1 MSLLLTLLR
10 AGPITW
16 TRWSD
21 AIAAATDTRPRL
33 VLVGDALDHWSS
45 AMVAALNA
53 DVALG
58 AALAEVFVCVAVD
71 AAAEP
76 VVAAQLQQAL
86 QLSTGASG
94 LPLIA
99 ICTPTSEPFGAT
111 PWRRAHDLA
120 HVLLQAAEAWHQR
133 PADCVAD
140 AQRIAAAARM
150 LRTNA
155 PESSKPLRATLV
167 LEAAESAAIE
177 AADTIEG
184 GFGPAPRTA
193 EPALWGLLVAR
204 AARSEAPLSLIKQLE
219 HSLAAVAAGAA
230 HDHLA
235 GGFFHGC
242 DDAAWRI
249 PRCAKR
255 LTDQT
260 HLALLLLDAAAA
272 FSRPL
277 WHELALRTLAFA
289 VDSLRLPDGSFAH
302 GLHADSPAG
311 PGRWEAGA
319 VYRWSTT
326 QVAEVVGNDGARLIA
341 QRFGL
346 PADDHESGYL
356 AVGAALTASEQARV
370 PALIQRLRIA
380 RDERPQPR
388 RDESVYPHEQAQM
401 AYACEC
407 AGLSD
412 FAEGLARH
420 LTGADPWTGRALVAR
435 WHRTGTPEPRALA
448 IAAGDL
454 DDDVDPAGGL
464 APTAVLGHLR
474 LDLAALTGDPA
485 WRVRA
490 LELVERARDRV
501 RAAPL
506 ACAGLLSVLE
516 RASANE
522 VSLPRR
528 EIGGQNNAIG

>member
-1 MSLLLTLLR
+1 MSLFLTLLR

-16 TRWSD
+16 TRWNESVSD
-21 AIAAATDTRPRL
+21 TADDRPRL

-45 AMVAALNA
+45 ALAAALNV
-53 DVALG
+53 DVALS

-76 VVAAQLQQAL
+76 AVAAQMQHAL
-86 QLSTGASG
+86 QLTTGTSG
-94 LPLIA
+94 LPQIA
-99 ICTPTSEPFGAT
+99 VCTPEHAPFGAT

-120 HVLLQAAEAWHQR
+120 HLLLQAAEAWHER
-133 PADCVAD
+133 RADCLAD
-140 AQRIAAAARM
+140 AQRIAAAAGA
-150 LRTNA
+150 LRAHA
-155 PESSKPLRATLV
+155 PATSKPVRATL
-167 LEAAESAAIE
+167 LLDAAESAAIE
-177 AADTIEG
+177 AADTLAG

-204 AARSEAPLSLIKQLE
+204 AARGDAPLSLTKQVE
-219 HSLAAVAAGAA
+219 QSLAALAAGAA

-255 LTDQT
+255 LTDQA
-260 HLALLLLDAAAA
+260 HLAVLLLDASAACA
-272 FSRPL
+272 KPL

-289 VDSLRLPDGSFAH
+289 VDALRLPDGSFAH

-311 PGRWEAGA
+311 PGRWESGA

-326 QVAEVVGNDGARLIA
+326 QVANIVGNEGARLVS

-346 PADDHESGYL
+346 PVDDDEAGFLS
-356 AVGAALTASEQARV
+356 VGAAVTAAEQQRL
-370 PALIQRLRIA
+370 PALIQRLRVA
-380 RDERPQPR
+380 RSERPQPR
-388 RDESVYPHEQAQM
+388 RDESIYANEQAQI
-401 AYACEC
+401 AYACER
-407 AGLSD
+407 AVLT
-412 FAEGLARH
+412 ELADALAPH
-420 LTGADPWTGRALVAR
+420 LTGDDPWTGRALVAR
-435 WHRTGTPEPRALA
+435 WARTGTPEPRALA
-448 IAAGDL
+448 IAAEDL
-454 DDDVDPAGGL
+454 DDDLDPAGGL

-474 LDLAALTGDPA
+474 LDLAALLNDDA
-485 WRVRA
+485 WRKRGI
-490 LELVERARDRV
+490 ELVERARDRL

-516 RASANE
+516 RAVAADSAQ
-522 VSLPRR
+522 R
-528 EIGGQNNAIG
+528 